1 MATLKSASLDRKLSR
16 SMTSVYFCKKTK
28 AKSATFYKKESTA
41 FLIYLREVI
50 SKFACIPIVTS
61 QWGKESFAVSFTVS
75 LMPYIIEKKK
85 PLIDRCWI
93 SAKLQLVLFWFFMRP
108 LQRQHKTETTTRYE
122 NKYSTTRF
130 SNTRLILCH
139 QNKDQK
145 STTKNYNLVKKSS
158 DSWLARK

>member
-28 AKSATFYKKESTA
+28 AKLATFYKKESTA

-85 PLIDRCWI
+85 TFD
-93 SAKLQLVLFWFFMRP
+93 
-108 LQRQHKTETTTRYE
+108 
-122 NKYSTTRF
+122 
-130 SNTRLILCH
+130 
-139 QNKDQK
+139 
-145 STTKNYNLVKKSS
+145 
-158 DSWLARK
+158 

>member
-28 AKSATFYKKESTA
+28 AKLATFYKKESTA

-75 LMPYIIEKKK
+75 LMPYIIEKKN
-85 PLIDRCWI
+85 LWLTGAGFQQNFSLFCFGFSCDHYRDNT
-93 SAKLQLVLFWFFMRP
+93 KLKLRQDMRTNTV
-108 LQRQHKTETTTRYE
+108 QHAFPTR
-122 NKYSTTRF
+122 
-130 SNTRLILCH
+130 
-139 QNKDQK
+139 D
-145 STTKNYNLVKKSS
+145 
-158 DSWLARK
+158 